1 MGAAAAAGETQF
13 PPESQGWYAVA
24 VLAAA
29 SCFALLDQGIMGLL
43 IEQIIADFS
52 LSDTQ
57 ASLLLGPA
65 FVLFYAVLGVPL
77 SPLIDRCRR
86 TWIISAGVLVWSLAT
101 AACGLAASFAQLFLA
116 RFVVGAG
123 EAVNGPA
130 GHSLVAD
137 YFPREKLP
145 RAVSVLHL
153 GTVAGSGLAMLIGGS
168 MIWLVAKIGTP
179 DLPFLGEMRPWQMV
193 FILVGL
199 PGVLV
204 SLLLLTVREPPR
216 KSIRAQVSHVP
227 LVGALGYIWQRFAI
241 FGPLFLGLTL
251 GSLDSGARAWGAA
264 FFERTHDWS
273 PSTYGLAAGSVAV
286 LAMLGG
292 LVLGTRW
299 VERMQQ
305 QGRADAVMRAIVLAR
320 AISLP
325 FAVAMPLMPAPELAL
340 ACNAVIYLMLGVSG
354 PMLNTVILVITPNA
368 VRGQVMA
375 LYLFIF
381 TVVGQGLAPLLT
393 GLTTDFLFTSPE
405 DLRWS
410 ILLLH
415 LLLLPSA
422 LLVTMLGLAPYRH
435 EVERIMAE
443 EAGKAGLQT
452 PRTAIGNAG

>member
-1 MGAAAAAGETQF
+1 M
-13 PPESQGWYAVA
+13 
-24 VLAAA
+24 
-29 SCFALLDQGIMGLL
+29 
-43 IEQIIADFS
+43 
-52 LSDTQ
+52 
-57 ASLLLGPA
+57 LLGPA

-77 SPLIDRCRR
+77 SPLIDRFRR
-86 TWIISAGVLVWSLAT
+86 TWIMAAGALVWSLAT
-101 AACGLAASFAQLFLA
+101 AACGLAAGFAHLFAA

-137 YFPREKLP
+137 YFPRERLP

-153 GTVAGSGLAMLIGGS
+153 GMVAGSGLALLIGGS
-168 MIWLVAKIGTP
+168 MIWLVAEIGTP
-179 DLPFLGEMRPWQMV
+179 DLPMVGQVRPWQAV
-193 FILVGL
+193 FMLVGL

-216 KSIRAQVSHVP
+216 QTIRARISGVP
-227 LVGALGYIWQRFAI
+227 LVGALGYIRQHFAI
-241 FGPLFLGLTL
+241 YGPLFIGLTL

-264 FFERTHDWS
+264 FFERTHDWP
-273 PSTYGLAAGSVAV
+273 PSTYGLAGGSVAIV
-286 LAMLGG
+286 AMLGG
-292 LVLGTRW
+292 LWLGTHW
-299 VERMQQ
+299 VEGMHRR
-305 QGRADAVMRAIVLAR
+305 GRVDAVMRAIIIAR

-325 FAVAMPLMPAPELAL
+325 FAVAMPLMPSPELAL
-340 ACNAVIYLMLGVSG
+340 ACNAVIYAMLGVSG

-393 GLTTDFLFTSPE
+393 GLTTDQLFTSPD

-415 LLLLPSA
+415 VVLLPAA
-422 LLVTMLGLAPYRH
+422 LVVTMLGLRPYRK

-443 EAGKAGLQT
+443 DRGEQVGVA
-452 PRTAIGNAG
+452 R